1 MADTRTDVH
10 HYYWDS
16 KPQHSTSLNRFL
28 KLLGFGFQQ
37 KGVIRQGRQG
47 RRTGKLARRPG
58 WTKGPRP
65 YNKQV
70 TKDGAGG
77 DCGSNRDDGFW
88 RRGKTGRR
96 DGNVPSALSNF
107 GEGPKKHGFANVC
120 DNVKSKEVRKELLR
134 MWPQVPRPWDAN
146 QYSVLGQG
154 QARQIQTSAAREE
167 RRLKERF

>member
-1 MADTRTDVH
+1 MRLKTTTQHLIKQISQASRIQIPAEGSNTTRE
-10 HYYWDS
+10 
-16 KPQHSTSLNRFL
+16 KN
-28 KLLGFGFQQ
+28 
-37 KGVIRQGRQG
+37 
-47 RRTGKLARRPG
+47 
-58 WTKGPRP
+58 TKGPRP

-77 DCGSNRDDGFW
+77 DCGSNRDGGFW

-120 DNVKSKEVRKELLR
+120 DNVKSKEVRKELLK

-146 QYSVLGQG
+146 QYSELGQG